1 MIIEVTPTIVQ
12 PKRRIIAIGRSA
24 ASQPFTVA
32 SDPLL
37 VRWQAEG
44 APSCNAT
51 WQDEEVEALLP
62 YCEECARN
70 GDGMEIGPCPW
81 CEKLKALPPISERC
95 WECKEAIPPGE
106 EHTVDGHCYHPS
118 CSPGCDD
125 NEYECLSMAVF
136 DALTEPAPN
145 CAECGQ
151 LIDGRAH
158 PDGTGNYYCDKCCP
172 DCDNIDFD
180 NIDDSRWC
188 VCLDQYGDGPCPVC
202 GGEFLPF

>member
-24 ASQPFTVA
+24 AGQPFTVV

-37 VRWQAEG
+37 FRWQAEG
-44 APSCNAT
+44 APSCGAT
-51 WQDEEVEALLP
+51 WQDEEVGAVV
-62 YCEECARN
+62 CFGC
-70 GDGMEIGPCPW
+70 GEIITD
-81 CEKLKALPPISERC
+81 EY
-95 WECKEAIPPGE
+95 IP
-106 EHTVDGHCYHPS
+106 HQADDGHCYHPS
-118 CSPGCDD
+118 CCPGCDD

-151 LIDGRAH
+151 LIDGWAH
-158 PDGTGNYYCDKCCP
+158 PDGKGNYYCDKCCP

-188 VCLDQYGDGPCPVC
+188 VCLDQYGDGFCPVC